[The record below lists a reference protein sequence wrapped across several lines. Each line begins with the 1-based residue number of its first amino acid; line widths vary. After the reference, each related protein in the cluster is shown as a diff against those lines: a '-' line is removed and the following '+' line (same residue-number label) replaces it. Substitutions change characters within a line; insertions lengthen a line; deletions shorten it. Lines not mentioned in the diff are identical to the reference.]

1 MHVYNIKLTVKM
13 ENKKK
18 HYDPTKTLPKR
29 KTKPEKKC
37 LNQIICHQRNKRI
50 IRKISLWHM

>member
-29 KTKPEKKC
+29 KTKPEKKMFESDH
-37 LNQIICHQRNKRI
+37 LSSEK
-50 IRKISLWHM
+50 